1 MFNKPK
7 YAENIIVLV
16 KYNTSYRWFVTDK
29 EIWFLDLNKLI
40 SSYLEKGFE
49 IPNPDDFSDRFD
61 MAVVNEDNVEDFLHE
76 IRELE
81 VSNEELRK
89 SLVHREYSHISDM
102 IPSLYVDFDDKKL
115 TSFYPEPASY
125 ELYVPNGWLGK
136 YEQFMENIPVDYQYW
151 IITGE
156 NLFQKENDNE

>member
-1 MFNKPK
+1 
-7 YAENIIVLV
+7 
-16 KYNTSYRWFVTDK
+16 
-29 EIWFLDLNKLI
+29 
-40 SSYLEKGFE
+40 
-49 IPNPDDFSDRFD
+49 
-61 MAVVNEDNVEDFLHE
+61 MAVVNEDNVEDFLHV